1 MNYRMRVKVNP
12 STSHVK
18 LRWRTDHL
26 KVNLTAP
33 PEDGKANEQLIQ
45 IISDEFQIS
54 KSDVEIIVGE
64 RDEFKTLKMQNLD
77 REQLVRRLNDLKG

>member
-1 MNYRMRVKVNP
+1 MNYRMKVKVNP
-12 STSHVK
+12 STSQIK

-33 PEDGKANEQLIQ
+33 PEDGKANEQLIR
-45 IISDEFQIS
+45 ILADEFQIS
-54 KSDVEIIVGE
+54 KSDVEIVAGE
-64 RDEFKTLKMQNLD
+64 TEEFKTVKMENLD